1 VRRWVSSAQGEYQ
14 VRKVSI
20 KCARWVSS
28 AQGGY
33 QVRKVSIKCAR
44 WVSSAQGEYQ
54 VRKVCVLVVCAV
66 HTELYLSA
74 N

>member
-14 VRKVSI
+14 VRKV
-20 KCARWVSS
+20 
-28 AQGGY
+28 G
-33 QVRKVSIKCAR
+33 IKCAR